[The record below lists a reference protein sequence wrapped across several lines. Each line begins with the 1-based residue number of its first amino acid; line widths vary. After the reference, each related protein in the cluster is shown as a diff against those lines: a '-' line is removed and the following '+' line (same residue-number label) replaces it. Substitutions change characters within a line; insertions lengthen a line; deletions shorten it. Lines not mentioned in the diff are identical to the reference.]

1 MRTLIIEPS
10 CEAQSHVSVSSGFIE
25 REVSSDPT
33 TMITFIGETEHLGYC
48 MEALSTTVSENVEWH
63 PFKSG
68 ASDTEDLTDDVVDI
82 LRSKTVT
89 KILALSQS
97 PRIRWAEVRR
107 QAGYDLPIQIVL
119 HGELEMLNTGANK
132 SRDRP
137 VRRSLRVKL
146 LALKMEVNVF
156 GIFNSWKHR
165 TAIIRMSLSGR
176 IRSSSRIRPPR
187 ARGLELDVLQQLEEL
202 RTQRISAVLLS
213 EHIFENAKTLLPEG
227 LACELATM
235 PMPWSSRPRQDSNTW
250 PKCDSS
256 VTLGVYGHGGA
267 FIDQLYDKLGST
279 SGGGMDF
286 GGLRIL
292 HISMNVYGA
301 VGVPGVE
308 CVHPNRMIPRPAM
321 IRHGMSCDALV
332 YPHLIDEY
340 QLSCSLMPFEA
351 LWLGVPLLGLRT
363 QPLEALS
370 EIHPAFVKMFDAL
383 PSLLL
388 YLRECLADPTELKQ
402 RKREC
407 EQYFPELVRQLRGPE
422 FNRPLTHP
430 YDP

>member
-1 MRTLIIEPS
+1 MRTLIIEPN
-10 CEAQSHVSVSSGFIE
+10 CEGQSHVSVNSGFIE

-33 TMITFIGETEHLGYC
+33 TLITFIGEPEHLRYC
-48 MEALSTTVSENVEWH
+48 MEALSTTVSDKVEWH
-63 PFKSG
+63 PLKSG
-68 ASDTEDLTDDVVDI
+68 VSDTEDLTEDVVDI
-82 LRSKTVT
+82 LKSKTVT

-119 HGELEMLNTGANK
+119 HGELEMLNAGANK

-156 GIFNSWKHR
+156 GIFNTWKYR

-176 IRSSSRIRPPR
+176 IRSSSRIRSPR
-187 ARGLELDVLQQLEEL
+187 THLPELDARQQLEEL
-202 RTQRISAVLLS
+202 RMQRISAVILS
-213 EHIFENAKTLLPEG
+213 EHIFENAKPLLPEG
-227 LACELATM
+227 LACELVTM
-235 PMPWSSRPRQDSNTW
+235 PMPWSSRPRQGSNTGAR
-250 PKCDSS
+250 CDSV

-267 FIDQLYDKLGST
+267 FIDQLYDQLGST
-279 SGGGMDF
+279 LDGDMEF

-301 VGVPGVE
+301 IGVPGVE
-308 CVHPNRMIPRPAM
+308 CVHPNRIIPRPAM
-321 IRHGMSCDALV
+321 IRLGMSCDALV
-332 YPHLIDEY
+332 YPHLTDEY
-340 QLSCSLMPFEA
+340 QLSCSLVPFEA
-351 LWLGVPLLGLRT
+351 LWLGVPLLGLRA
-363 QPLEALS
+363 QPLETLS
-370 EIHPAFVKMFDAL
+370 EICPAFVKMFDTL

-388 YLRECLADPTELKQ
+388 YLRECLADSTELKQ

-407 EQYFPELVRQLRGPE
+407 EGSFPELVRQLQGPA
-422 FNRPLTHP
+422 FNRPLTP
-430 YDP
+430 AYGP

>member
-10 CEAQSHVSVSSGFIE
+10 CEAQSHVSVNSGFIE

-48 MEALSTTVSENVEWH
+48 MEALSTTVSENVELH
-63 PFKSG
+63 PLKSG

-176 IRSSSRIRPPR
+176 IRSSRDR
-187 ARGLELDVLQQLEEL
+187 
-202 RTQRISAVLLS
+202 
-213 EHIFENAKTLLPEG
+213 
-227 LACELATM
+227 
-235 PMPWSSRPRQDSNTW
+235 
-250 PKCDSS
+250 
-256 VTLGVYGHGGA
+256 
-267 FIDQLYDKLGST
+267 
-279 SGGGMDF
+279 
-286 GGLRIL
+286 
-292 HISMNVYGA
+292 
-301 VGVPGVE
+301 
-308 CVHPNRMIPRPAM
+308 
-321 IRHGMSCDALV
+321 
-332 YPHLIDEY
+332 
-340 QLSCSLMPFEA
+340 
-351 LWLGVPLLGLRT
+351 
-363 QPLEALS
+363 
-370 EIHPAFVKMFDAL
+370 
-383 PSLLL
+383 
-388 YLRECLADPTELKQ
+388 
-402 RKREC
+402 
-407 EQYFPELVRQLRGPE
+407 
-422 FNRPLTHP
+422 
-430 YDP
+430 